1 MHRPPDAVPPSQSTG
16 SSALRIGGGSGGG
29 IGGATAE
36 GAMAGATGM
45 LAAASAAQR
54 PPSRCMLIG
63 QVHWPDRLRVPSVQ
77 GGAEE
82 IGASAGRGGGACDGF
97 ATQVP
102 FLNSCQGKHW
112 LGSDC
117 AIAGNE
123 LKKPSQLKM
132 TAAAEKRVM
141 LQTPVPSQTGGK
153 Y

>member
-1 MHRPPDAVPPSQSTG
+1 MS
-16 SSALRIGGGSGGG
+16 
-29 IGGATAE
+29 
-36 GAMAGATGM
+36 
-45 LAAASAAQR
+45 
-54 PPSRCMLIG
+54 IG

-102 FLNSCQGKHW
+102 CLNSCQGKHW

-117 AIAGNE
+117 AVAGNE
-123 LKKPSQLKM
+123 LKKTSQLEM
-132 TAAAEKRVM
+132 TTAAEKRVM

-153 Y
+153 Q